1 MKMGT
6 RGLDDVSDGE
16 VWVQSA
22 VLECTFV
29 DWGISPTVTGHRV
42 RAVILPKFKNPKIGQ
57 VSKHTVEI
65 CTQRFT
71 LRSCDV
77 CLRNV
82 PFKLIAGAIKICTRN
97 RC

>member
-1 MKMGT
+1 MKIGI

-16 VWVQSA
+16 VLVQSS

-29 DWGISPTVTGHRV
+29 DSGIPPTVTRHRV

-65 CTQRFT
+65 CT
-71 LRSCDV
+71 
-77 CLRNV
+77 
-82 PFKLIAGAIKICTRN
+82 
-97 RC
+97 

>member
-16 VWVQSA
+16 VWVQSS

-29 DWGISPTVTGHRV
+29 HSGIPPTVTGHRV
-42 RAVILPKFKNPKIGQ
+42 RAVILPKFKNSKSGQ

-65 CTQRFT
+65 CT
-71 LRSCDV
+71 
-77 CLRNV
+77 
-82 PFKLIAGAIKICTRN
+82 
-97 RC
+97 